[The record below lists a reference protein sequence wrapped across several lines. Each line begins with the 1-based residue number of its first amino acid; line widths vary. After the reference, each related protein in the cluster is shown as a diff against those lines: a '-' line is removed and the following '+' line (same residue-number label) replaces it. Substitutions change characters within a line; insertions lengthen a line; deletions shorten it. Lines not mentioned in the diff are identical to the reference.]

1 MPIKQCNLYLS
12 EIHFTI
18 ITMDFG
24 EVVRVKSKFT
34 VLHCPVDIY
43 IALLWHALY
52 SSLLYRMPCVHR
64 TPMLLLPLLYV

>member
-24 EVVRVKSKFT
+24 EVVRVKSKFK
-34 VLHCPVDIY
+34 VLHCPVDTY
-43 IALLWHALY
+43 V
-52 SSLLYRMPCVHR
+52 RMYEFG
-64 TPMLLLPLLYV
+64 LN